1 MRYSV
6 MLKKNYEF
14 RLVLTK
20 GKYYS
25 GKYIEA
31 FAIKNNLEINKIRN
45 SNKKR
50 NSEKQLKEIE

>member
-1 MRYSV
+1 MKNTEI
-6 MLKKNYEF
+6 LKKNYEF
-14 RLVLTK
+14 RFVLKK

-45 SNKKR
+45 SNKNS